1 MSIMKVK
8 TNIYG
13 KIDKKKLI
21 ENIEFLSYEIKI
33 DELNNIRVDLLNSSQ
48 DVDDILNE
56 LDTLIDE
63 ALYYGSHGHL
73 R

>member
-13 KIDKKKLI
+13 KIDKKELI